1 MTGFSRAI
9 GHDDDCRWAWELKSV
24 NARGLDVRLRTPSGF
39 NAVERAVR
47 DALAK
52 RFKRG
57 AFNAALTIT
66 RLDGQSETRINH
78 ALLDQLVALSKEY
91 GGGTPEMGSLLGV
104 RGVIEQVEHED
115 DEAALK
121 ARGEKFLSSFSEALD
136 SLTTMRAGE
145 GGHLETVL
153 QERLSEIEAL
163 VGEAE
168 KTAAARPDAIKAR
181 VREQVASI
189 LEVAPDEFDE
199 QLERRLAQEL
209 AVLATKAD
217 ICEELD
223 RLKAHVAAARGLLSE
238 NEATGRKLDFLCQE
252 FNRESNTLCAK
263 SGDADLTRIG
273 LAMKATVEQFREQVQ
288 NVE

>member
-1 MTGFSRAI
+1 MINSMTGFSRAI

-39 NAVERAVR
+39 DAVERAVR

-91 GGGTPEMGSLLGV
+91 GGGTPEMGSLVGV

-121 ARGEKFLSSFSEALD
+121 
-136 SLTTMRAGE
+136 
-145 GGHLETVL
+145 
-153 QERLSEIEAL
+153 
-163 VGEAE
+163 
-168 KTAAARPDAIKAR
+168 
-181 VREQVASI
+181 
-189 LEVAPDEFDE
+189 
-199 QLERRLAQEL
+199 
-209 AVLATKAD
+209 
-217 ICEELD
+217 
-223 RLKAHVAAARGLLSE
+223 
-238 NEATGRKLDFLCQE
+238 
-252 FNRESNTLCAK
+252 
-263 SGDADLTRIG
+263 
-273 LAMKATVEQFREQVQ
+273 
-288 NVE
+288 